1 MSNEELVERI
11 KQGENSLMSDL
22 YMNCRRFIIAIIKH
36 IGIEQ
41 AEDCEDAMQDAYF
54 GLYEAVYGLD
64 ESKGYKFLTYAKY
77 HIQTAIQ
84 RGKLKSSD
92 LPEYVYSQRR
102 QILRKRSEL
111 MQSLGRY
118 PTQAELALKMNMDVK
133 TVNYILNVAKP
144 IKSIYEDVKGVD
156 NLTVGDTIAD
166 NRIDFENDIAAA
178 DERRYISQV
187 VGEAINELPEEEK
200 EVIRMSYL
208 EGLPYTAIAQKVDKS
223 VEWVRQLKRKGLR
236 KLRHPRIS
244 RRLLDEDIDRRTSF
258 YNHRGVSKFN
268 TTWTSSTEQTVL
280 QREYLK
286 KQLEN
291 CKEVSENKTT

>member
-54 GLYEAVYGLD
+54 GLYEAVKGFD

-84 RGKLKSSD
+84 RGKLKFSD

-144 IKSIYEDVKGVD
+144 IKSIYESVEGTDELIVS
-156 NLTVGDTIAD
+156 DTIPD
-166 NRIDFENDIAAA
+166 NRIDFENEIVTA
-178 DERRYISQV
+178 DERACVRAV
-187 VGEAINELPEEEK
+187 VEELPEAEK
-200 EVIRMSYL
+200 EVIKLSYF
-208 EGLPYTAIAQKVDKS
+208 EGLPYSVIAQQIDKS
-223 VEWVRQLKRKGLR
+223 VERVRQLKQRGLR
-236 KLRHPRIS
+236 QLRHPRIS
-244 RRLLDEDIDRRTSF
+244 KRLLDEDIDRRTLF
-258 YNHRGVSKFN
+258 YSHRGVSTFN

>member
-1 MSNEELVERI
+1 
-11 KQGENSLMSDL
+11 
-22 YMNCRRFIIAIIKH
+22 
-36 IGIEQ
+36 
-41 AEDCEDAMQDAYF
+41 
-54 GLYEAVYGLD
+54 
-64 ESKGYKFLTYAKY
+64 
-77 HIQTAIQ
+77 
-84 RGKLKSSD
+84 
-92 LPEYVYSQRR
+92 
-102 QILRKRSEL
+102 
-111 MQSLGRY
+111 
-118 PTQAELALKMNMDVK
+118 MDVK

-244 RRLLDEDIDRRTSF
+244 RRLLDEDIDRRTLF
-258 YNHRGVSKFN
+258 YNHRGVSAFN

-291 CKEVSENKTT
+291 SKSGG

>member
-41 AEDCEDAMQDAYF
+41 AEDYEDAMQDAYF
-54 GLYEAVYGLD
+54 GLYEAVKGFD

-84 RGKLKSSD
+84 RGKLKCSD

-118 PTQAELALKMNMDVK
+118 PTQTELALKMDMDVK

-144 IKSIYEDVKGVD
+144 IKSIYESVKGVD
-156 NLTVGDTIAD
+156 NLTVGDTIPD
-166 NRIDFENDIAAA
+166 NRIDFENTIAAA
-178 DERRYISQV
+178 DERACVRAV
-187 VGEAINELPEEEK
+187 VEELPEAEK
-200 EVIRMSYL
+200 EIIKLSYF
-208 EGLPYTAIAQKVDKS
+208 EGLPYSVIAQQIDKS
-223 VEWVRQLKRKGLR
+223 VERVRQLKQRGLR
-236 KLRHPRIS
+236 QLRHPRIS
-244 RRLLDEDIDRRTSF
+244 KRLLDEDIDRRTSF

-280 QREYLK
+280 QREYFRK
-286 KQLEN
+286 RLEN
-291 CKEVSENKTT
+291 SKSGG

>member
-54 GLYEAVYGLD
+54 GLYEAVKGFD

-156 NLTVGDTIAD
+156 NLTVGDTIPD
-166 NRIDFENDIAAA
+166 NRIDFENTIAAA
-178 DERRYISQV
+178 DERACVRAV
-187 VGEAINELPEEEK
+187 VEELPEAEK
-200 EVIRMSYL
+200 EIIKLSYF
-208 EGLPYTAIAQKVDKS
+208 EGLPYSVIAQQINKS
-223 VEWVRQLKRKGLR
+223 VERVRQLKQRGLR
-236 KLRHPRIS
+236 QLRHPRMS
-244 RRLLDEDIDRRTSF
+244 KRLLDEDIDRRTSF
-258 YNHRGVSKFN
+258 YNHRGVSAFN

-280 QREYLK
+280 QREYFRK
-286 KQLEN
+286 RLE
-291 CKEVSENKTT
+291 ERGTVSENKKI

>member
-22 YMNCRRFIIAIIKH
+22 YMNCRRFIIAIIKR

-54 GLYEAVYGLD
+54 GLYEAVKGFD

-118 PTQAELALKMNMDVK
+118 PTQAELALKMNMNVK
-133 TVNYILNVAKP
+133 TVNYILNVSKP
-144 IKSIYEDVKGVD
+144 IKSIYESVEGTDELIVS
-156 NLTVGDTIAD
+156 DTIPD
-166 NRIDFENDIAAA
+166 NRIDFENTIAAA
-178 DERRYISQV
+178 DERACVRAV
-187 VGEAINELPEEEK
+187 VEELPEAEK
-200 EVIRMSYL
+200 EIIKLSYF
-208 EGLPYTAIAQKVDKS
+208 EGLPYSVIAQQINKS
-223 VEWVRQLKRKGLR
+223 VEWVRQLKQRGLR
-236 KLRHPRIS
+236 QLRHPRIS
-244 RRLLDEDIDRRTSF
+244 KRLLDEDVDRRTLF
-258 YNHRGVSKFN
+258 YSRRGVSTFN

-286 KQLEN
+286 KQLE
-291 CKEVSENKTT
+291 ERGTMSENKTI

>member
-1 MSNEELVERI
+1 MSNEELVKRI
-11 KQGENSLMSDL
+11 KQGEKGLMSEL
-22 YMNCRRFIIAIIKH
+22 YQNCRSFIIAIIKH

-41 AEDCEDAMQDAYF
+41 PEDFEDAMQDSYF
-54 GLYEAVYGLD
+54 GLYEAVKRFD

-84 RGKLKSSD
+84 RGKLKCSD

-118 PTQAELALKMNMDVK
+118 PTYTELALNMSMDVK

-200 EVIRMSYL
+200 KISFRLGKVSGVTLYHKTTSEAVKKEDYLVKVEMEDQPEIFAVITEVIAPQTETGKVSFIID
-208 EGLPYTAIAQKVDKS
+208 EQKII
-223 VEWVRQLKRKGLR
+223 VRAK
-236 KLRHPRIS
+236 
-244 RRLLDEDIDRRTSF
+244 
-258 YNHRGVSKFN
+258 
-268 TTWTSSTEQTVL
+268 
-280 QREYLK
+280 
-286 KQLEN
+286 
-291 CKEVSENKTT
+291 

>member
-1 MSNEELVERI
+1 
-11 KQGENSLMSDL
+11 
-22 YMNCRRFIIAIIKH
+22 
-36 IGIEQ
+36 
-41 AEDCEDAMQDAYF
+41 
-54 GLYEAVYGLD
+54 
-64 ESKGYKFLTYAKY
+64 
-77 HIQTAIQ
+77 
-84 RGKLKSSD
+84 
-92 LPEYVYSQRR
+92 
-102 QILRKRSEL
+102 
-111 MQSLGRY
+111 
-118 PTQAELALKMNMDVK
+118 MNMDVK

-236 KLRHPRIS
+236 KLRQPGNI
-244 RRLLDEDIDRRTSF
+244 
-258 YNHRGVSKFN
+258 K
-268 TTWTSSTEQTVL
+268 TVA
-280 QREYLK
+280 
-286 KQLEN
+286 
-291 CKEVSENKTT
+291 

>member
-1 MSNEELVERI
+1 MSNEELVKRI
-11 KQGENSLMSDL
+11 KQGEKGLMSEL
-22 YMNCRRFIIAIIKH
+22 YQNCRSFIIAIIKH

-41 AEDCEDAMQDAYF
+41 PEDFEDAMQDSYF
-54 GLYEAVYGLD
+54 GLYEAVKRFD

-84 RGKLKSSD
+84 RGKLKCSD

-118 PTQAELALKMNMDVK
+118 PTYTELALNMSMDVK
-133 TVNYILNVAKP
+133 TV
-144 IKSIYEDVKGVD
+144 KSIYEDVKGVD

-244 RRLLDEDIDRRTSF
+244 RRLLDEDIDRRTLF
-258 YNHRGVSKFN
+258 YNHRGVSAFN

-291 CKEVSENKTT
+291 SKSGG

>member
-22 YMNCRRFIIAIIKH
+22 YMNCRRFIIAIIKR

-54 GLYEAVYGLD
+54 GLYEAVKGFD

-118 PTQAELALKMNMDVK
+118 PTQAELALKMNMNVK
-133 TVNYILNVAKP
+133 TVNYILNVSKP
-144 IKSIYEDVKGVD
+144 IKSIYESVEGTDELIVS
-156 NLTVGDTIAD
+156 DTIPD
-166 NRIDFENDIAAA
+166 NRIDFENTIAAA
-178 DERRYISQV
+178 DERACVRAV
-187 VGEAINELPEEEK
+187 VEELPEAEK
-200 EVIRMSYL
+200 EIIKLSYF
-208 EGLPYTAIAQKVDKS
+208 EGLPYSVIAQQINKS
-223 VEWVRQLKRKGLR
+223 VEWVRQLKQRGLR
-236 KLRHPRIS
+236 QLRHPRIS
-244 RRLLDEDIDRRTSF
+244 KRLLDEDVDRRTLF
-258 YNHRGVSKFN
+258 YSHRRVSTFN

-286 KQLEN
+286 KQLE
-291 CKEVSENKTT
+291 ERGTMSENKTI

>member
-54 GLYEAVYGLD
+54 GLYEAVKGFD

-102 QILRKRSEL
+102 QILRKRLEL

-118 PTQAELALKMNMDVK
+118 PTQAELALKMNMNVK

-156 NLTVGDTIAD
+156 NLTVGDTIPD
-166 NRIDFENDIAAA
+166 NRIDFENTIAAA
-178 DERRYISQV
+178 DERACVRAV
-187 VGEAINELPEEEK
+187 VEELPEAEK
-200 EVIRMSYL
+200 EIIKLSYF
-208 EGLPYTAIAQKVDKS
+208 EGLPYSVIAQQINKS
-223 VEWVRQLKRKGLR
+223 VERVRQLKQRGLR
-236 KLRHPRIS
+236 QLRHPRMS
-244 RRLLDEDIDRRTSF
+244 KRLLDEDIDRRTLS
-258 YNHRGVSKFN
+258 YSHRGVSKFN

-291 CKEVSENKTT
+291 SKSGG

>member
-41 AEDCEDAMQDAYF
+41 AEDYEDAMQDAYF
-54 GLYEAVYGLD
+54 GLYEAVKGFD

-84 RGKLKSSD
+84 RGKLKCSD

-118 PTQAELALKMNMDVK
+118 PTQAELALKMDMDVK
-133 TVNYILNVAKP
+133 TANYILNVAKP
-144 IKSIYEDVKGVD
+144 IKSIYESVKGVD
-156 NLTVGDTIAD
+156 NLTVGDTIPD
-166 NRIDFENDIAAA
+166 NRIDFENTIAAA
-178 DERRYISQV
+178 DERRCINKA
-187 VGEAINELPEEEK
+187 VGEAVSELPQEEK
-200 EVIRMSYL
+200 EAIRLFYFKGMT
-208 EGLPYTAIAQKVDKS
+208 YTDIAELKGVAAAD
-223 VEWVRQLKRKGLR
+223 VRREVAKGLR
-236 KLRHPRIS
+236 QLRHPRIS
-244 RRLLDEDIDRRTSF
+244 KRLLDEDIDRRTLF
-258 YNHRGVSKFN
+258 YSHRGVSTFN

-291 CKEVSENKTT
+291 SKSGG

>member
-1 MSNEELVERI
+1 MLE
-11 KQGENSLMSDL
+11 KQKAD
-22 YMNCRRFIIAIIKH
+22 
-36 IGIEQ
+36 
-41 AEDCEDAMQDAYF
+41 
-54 GLYEAVYGLD
+54 
-64 ESKGYKFLTYAKY
+64 
-77 HIQTAIQ
+77 
-84 RGKLKSSD
+84 
-92 LPEYVYSQRR
+92 
-102 QILRKRSEL
+102 LRKEIRGQL
-111 MQSLGRY
+111 RL
-118 PTQAELALKMNMDVK
+118 
-133 TVNYILNVAKP
+133 
-144 IKSIYEDVKGVD
+144 
-156 NLTVGDTIAD
+156 
-166 NRIDFENDIAAA
+166 
-178 DERRYISQV
+178 
-187 VGEAINELPEEEK
+187 LPEEEK

-291 CKEVSENKTT
+291 SKSGG

>member
-1 MSNEELVERI
+1 
-11 KQGENSLMSDL
+11 
-22 YMNCRRFIIAIIKH
+22 
-36 IGIEQ
+36 
-41 AEDCEDAMQDAYF
+41 
-54 GLYEAVYGLD
+54 
-64 ESKGYKFLTYAKY
+64 
-77 HIQTAIQ
+77 
-84 RGKLKSSD
+84 
-92 LPEYVYSQRR
+92 
-102 QILRKRSEL
+102 

-118 PTQAELALKMNMDVK
+118 PTQTELALNMSMDVK

-166 NRIDFENDIAAA
+166 DRIDFENDIAAA

-208 EGLPYTAIAQKVDKS
+208 EGLPYTTIAQKVDKS

-244 RRLLDEDIDRRTSF
+244 RRLLDEDIDRRTSS
-258 YNHRGVSKFN
+258 YNHRGISAFN
-268 TTWTSSTEQTVL
+268 TTWTSSTEQTAL
-280 QREYLK
+280 QREYFRK
-286 KQLEN
+286 RLE
-291 CKEVSENKTT
+291 ERGTVSENKTI

>member
-22 YMNCRRFIIAIIKH
+22 YMNCRRFIIAIIKR

-54 GLYEAVYGLD
+54 GLYEAVKGFD

-118 PTQAELALKMNMDVK
+118 PTQAELALKMNMNVK
-133 TVNYILNVAKP
+133 TVNYILNVSKP
-144 IKSIYEDVKGVD
+144 IKSIYESVEGTDELIVS
-156 NLTVGDTIAD
+156 DTIPD
-166 NRIDFENDIAAA
+166 NRIDFENTIAAA
-178 DERRYISQV
+178 DERACVRAV
-187 VGEAINELPEEEK
+187 VEELPEAEK
-200 EVIRMSYL
+200 EIIKLSYF
-208 EGLPYTAIAQKVDKS
+208 EGLSYSVIAQQINKS
-223 VEWVRQLKRKGLR
+223 VEWVRQLKQRGLR
-236 KLRHPRIS
+236 QLRHPRIS
-244 RRLLDEDIDRRTSF
+244 KRLLDEDVDRRTLF
-258 YNHRGVSKFN
+258 YSHRGVSTFN

-286 KQLEN
+286 KQLE
-291 CKEVSENKTT
+291 ERGTMSENKTI

>member
-22 YMNCRRFIIAIIKH
+22 YMNCRRFIIAIIKR

-54 GLYEAVYGLD
+54 GLYEAVKGFD

-118 PTQAELALKMNMDVK
+118 PTQAELALKMNMNVK
-133 TVNYILNVAKP
+133 TVNYILNVSKP
-144 IKSIYEDVKGVD
+144 IKSIYESVEGTDELIVS
-156 NLTVGDTIAD
+156 DTIPD
-166 NRIDFENDIAAA
+166 NRIDFENTIAAA
-178 DERRYISQV
+178 DERACVRAV
-187 VGEAINELPEEEK
+187 VEELPEAEK
-200 EVIRMSYL
+200 EIIKLSYF
-208 EGLPYTAIAQKVDKS
+208 EGLPYSVIAQQINKS
-223 VEWVRQLKRKGLR
+223 VERVRQLKQRGLR
-236 KLRHPRIS
+236 QLRHPRMS
-244 RRLLDEDIDRRTSF
+244 KRLLDEDIDRRTSF
-258 YNHRGVSKFN
+258 YNHRGVSAFN
-268 TTWTSSTEQTVL
+268 ATWTSSTEQTVL
-280 QREYLK
+280 QREYFRK
-286 KQLEN
+286 RLE
-291 CKEVSENKTT
+291 ERGTVSENKKI